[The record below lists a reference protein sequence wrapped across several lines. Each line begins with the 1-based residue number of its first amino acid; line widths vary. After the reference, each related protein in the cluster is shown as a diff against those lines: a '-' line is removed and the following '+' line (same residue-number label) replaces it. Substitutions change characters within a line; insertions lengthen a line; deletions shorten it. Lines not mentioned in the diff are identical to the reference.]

1 VPAPVTGV
9 RPEALPAG
17 HALGVPAVR
26 EGRWAQVRLARRN
39 ALALAGAA
47 VVAAWVAAAVAA
59 PWVAPY
65 SPLQQNLRERLRPP
79 DTRHVMGTDELG
91 RDIFS
96 RVIYGSRISLPV
108 GLVVVTSSTA
118 IGTALGSVAGYWGGL
133 LDAVLM
139 RLTDLVMAFPPII
152 LAMAVAAAL
161 GPGIHHAALALVV
174 VAWPA
179 YARVIRGL
187 VLSVKSQEYVL
198 AARALGAGEGRIL
211 LRTVL
216 PNCLGPAVV
225 MATLDLGRAILIF
238 SGLSFLGLGAVS
250 PAPEWGAMVAGG
262 INAFDQWW
270 VSGFPGLA
278 ILSVVLAFNFLG
290 DGLRDAL
297 DPRLRRAP

>member
-1 VPAPVTGV
+1 MA
-9 RPEALPAG
+9 
-17 HALGVPAVR
+17 
-26 EGRWAQVRLARRN
+26 RLVRRN
-39 ALALAGAA
+39 ALAVAGA
-47 VVAAWVAAAVAA
+47 VIAAGWIAVAVLA

-79 DTRHVMGTDELG
+79 DARHLMGTDELG
-91 RDIFS
+91 RDIWS

-108 GLVVVTSSTA
+108 GLVVVASSTA
-118 IGTALGSVAGYWGGL
+118 IGTVLGSVAGYWGGL
-133 LDAVLM
+133 YDAVLM

-161 GPGIHHAALALVV
+161 GPGIQHAAMALVV

-179 YARVIRGL
+179 YARVMRGL
-187 VLSVKSQEYVL
+187 VLSVKSYEYVV

-238 SGLSFLGLGAVS
+238 SGLSFLGLGAVP

-297 DPRLRRAP
+297 DPRLRGAP